1 MLILAD
7 QDVYKL
13 TIDKL
18 KEWGHNVVTVKELG
32 MERASDEELL
42 EAASEANR
50 LLITRDKGF
59 GALLFLKEK
68 ISIGIILLRGT
79 PKTIEKVHH
88 KLQKLMQEHGEDE
101 LKCSFCVIE
110 PHRYRIRHL

>member
-1 MLILAD
+1 MLILAG

-18 KEWGHNVVTVKELG
+18 REWGHNVVTVKELG

-59 GALLFLKEK
+59 GALIFLKEK
-68 ISIGIILLRGT
+68 ISIGIVLLGVRL
-79 PKTIEKVHH
+79 KQLKKFTINFRNLCRNMEK
-88 KLQKLMQEHGEDE
+88 MN
-101 LKCSFCVIE
+101 
-110 PHRYRIRHL
+110 